1 MKSVSHCLFTGALLD
16 TFFLGRIGVVAIYS
30 YPHQGFNGSTVFL
43 ITMSVFDVIEINI
56 IIIKHSSILTV
67 GLQHI
72 SGAQLSG
79 ARLSGAQFA

>member
-1 MKSVSHCLFTGALLD
+1 MRYFDDQLSVQHLVNQFVNVFMKSVSHCLFTGALLD

-56 IIIKHSSILTV
+56 IKSSKALT
-67 GLQHI
+67 
-72 SGAQLSG
+72 
-79 ARLSGAQFA
+79 